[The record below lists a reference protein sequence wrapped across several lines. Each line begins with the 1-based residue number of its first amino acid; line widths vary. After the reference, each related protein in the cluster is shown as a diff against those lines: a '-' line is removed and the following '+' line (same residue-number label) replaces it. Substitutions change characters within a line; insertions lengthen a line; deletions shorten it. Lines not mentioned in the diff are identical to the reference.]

1 MPGRKVSYKEY
12 VEAVSRIS
20 EALTSGL
27 YLEDILKLIVT
38 VTANVMKAK
47 ICGLWLLDE
56 KEGSLT
62 IAATQSMSREYL
74 KERSLKVGEGIVGL
88 VAEEK
93 KPVAIHDV
101 SKDARFREKELAK
114 KEGLV
119 SMLSVPMMVKD
130 GVKGVLNCYTTFPY
144 EFTAG
149 DIDLLST
156 VANQA
161 GVAIE
166 NAELLTRVNMLQDEL
181 ETRKRIEK
189 AKGILIRRKKI
200 SEEDAYN
207 LIREASMSK
216 RVPMKEIAEA
226 IIMTEEVAGI

>member
-1 MPGRKVSYKEY
+1 MPGKRISYKEY
-12 VEAVSRIS
+12 VEAVSKIS

-56 KEGSLT
+56 KENSLS
-62 IAATQSMSREYL
+62 IAATQSMSSEYL

-88 VAEEK
+88 AAGEK
-93 KPVAIHDV
+93 KPIAIADV
-101 SKDARFREKELAK
+101 SRDDRFREKELAK

-130 GVKGVLNCYTTFPY
+130 RVKGVVNCYTTFPY

-166 NAELLTRVNMLQDEL
+166 NAELLTRVKLLQDEL

-200 SEEDAYN
+200 PEEDAYN
-207 LIREASMSK
+207 LIREASMS
-216 RVPMKEIAEA
+216 RRIPMKEIAEA
-226 IIMTEEVAGI
+226 IIISEEVAGI